1 MNTVE
6 RNIQLLK
13 NINYPFKLISDN
25 HKLTEID
32 ENYDGLYNLKSLE
45 YAIYYTFQ
53 ESFTKID
60 HTWNKNEKK
69 QILNDLD
76 IILDN
81 LYDIKEI
88 YINSDTGEEQPNIV
102 HDNDVI
108 QKLGDSQFDN
118 LYNLISGRH
127 EFYIDKVSQY
137 TISNMVTH
145 NFDLFCRT
153 LLNSKNYL
161 YSPDLFLLDFGISNI
176 RFTHSSENDSDYDTS
191 SESEDDC
198 QSNESNEPVEL
209 D

>member
-1 MNTVE
+1 MKTLE
-6 RNIQLLK
+6 KNIQLLK

-32 ENYDGLYNLKSLE
+32 ENYDGLYNLRSLE

-53 ESFTKID
+53 ESFVKID
-60 HTWNKNEKK
+60 HTWNKSEKI

-108 QKLGDSQFDN
+108 QKLGDSQFDE
-118 LYNLISGRH
+118 LYYIIAGRY
-127 EFYIDKVSQY
+127 EFYKNKVHQY
-137 TISNMVTH
+137 TVSNIVTH
-145 NFDLFCRT
+145 SFDLFCRT
-153 LLNSKNYL
+153 LLNSKEYL
-161 YSPDLFLLDFGISNI
+161 YSSDLFLLDLGISKIN
-176 RFTHSSENDSDYDTS
+176 SSNSQDDDSP
-191 SESEDDC
+191 SEDDD
-198 QSNESNEPVEL
+198 SPSNEPVEL

>member
-1 MNTVE
+1 MNIVE
-6 RNIQLLK
+6 RNIKLLK

-60 HTWNKNEKK
+60 HTWNKNEKI

-102 HDNDVI
+102 HDDDVI
-108 QKLGDSQFDN
+108 QKLGDSQFNN

-127 EFYIDKVSQY
+127 EFYNDKVSQY
-137 TISNMVTH
+137 TISNIVTH

-176 RFTHSSENDSDYDTS
+176 RFTHSSENDYDTP
-191 SESEDDC
+191 SESND
-198 QSNESNEPVEL
+198 ESDTPSESDEPIEL

>member
-1 MNTVE
+1 MNTVD

-88 YINSDTGEEQPNIV
+88 DITFN
-102 HDNDVI
+102 
-108 QKLGDSQFDN
+108 KF
-118 LYNLISGRH
+118 
-127 EFYIDKVSQY
+127 
-137 TISNMVTH
+137 
-145 NFDLFCRT
+145 
-153 LLNSKNYL
+153 
-161 YSPDLFLLDFGISNI
+161 
-176 RFTHSSENDSDYDTS
+176 
-191 SESEDDC
+191 
-198 QSNESNEPVEL
+198 
-209 D
+209 

>member
-1 MNTVE
+1 MNTVD

-102 HDNDVI
+102 HDDDVI
-108 QKLGDSQFDN
+108 RKLGDSQFDN

-127 EFYIDKVSQY
+127 EFYIDKVSKY
-137 TISNMVTH
+137 TISNIVTH

-176 RFTHSSENDSDYDTS
+176 RFTHSSENDSDYDTP

-198 QSNESNEPVEL
+198 QSNEPVEL